1 MTTYNLNDAKPYIA
15 IPLGEYIL
23 DELKARKM
31 TQKELAAALGIPA
44 SRVNEV
50 IKGKRPLS
58 ATLALSIEE
67 VIGIPAHI
75 LLSLQSQYE
84 LDKARL
90 TAKEKKEADEK
101 NDYDVKRKNLLAAI
115 GQFIEACNASG
126 HKVPKELINL
136 QL

>member
-1 MTTYNLNDAKPYIA
+1 MTAYNLNEALPHIT

-44 SRVNEV
+44 SRINEV

-84 LDKARL
+84 LDQSRMNAGNNESTLAR
-90 TAKEKKEADEK
+90 
-101 NDYDVKRKNLLAAI
+101 Y
-115 GQFIEACNASG
+115 F
-126 HKVPKELINL
+126 
-136 QL
+136 